1 MDVLIYNRGRLSFM
15 KGVRGCGE
23 MKRDVAIIF
32 LCYIKTIYF
41 LVHCYVCST

>member
-1 MDVLIYNRGRLSFM
+1 M

-41 LVHCYVCST
+41 LVHCCLQHLAKQWHTIGAS